1 MALATWEHD
10 DDRYCLQSTYVKG
23 DEAWYFELSEARP
36 APAVWTASPRHD
48 DFLAGPAAVTVIAH
62 DPAVEKPP
70 YVHFDG
76 AQEIPF
82 DVLKHFT
89 ALVATTLADEDT
101 QPSDSD

>member
-1 MALATWEHD
+1 M
-10 DDRYCLQSTYVKG
+10 
-23 DEAWYFELSEARP
+23 
-36 APAVWTASPRHD
+36 
-48 DFLAGPAAVTVIAH
+48 
-62 DPAVEKPP
+62 EKPP

-101 QPSDSD
+101 QRSDSD

>member
-1 MALATWEHD
+1 MALETWDHD
-10 DDRYCLQSTYVKG
+10 GDRFCMQSTYVEG

-36 APAVWTASPRHD
+36 APAVRTGSTHHD
-48 DFLAGPAAVTVIAH
+48 DVLPGLTAVTVIAH

-70 YVHFDG
+70 YVFFDG

-89 ALVATTLADEDT
+89 ALVATALADGDT
-101 QPSDSD
+101 QPSNSD